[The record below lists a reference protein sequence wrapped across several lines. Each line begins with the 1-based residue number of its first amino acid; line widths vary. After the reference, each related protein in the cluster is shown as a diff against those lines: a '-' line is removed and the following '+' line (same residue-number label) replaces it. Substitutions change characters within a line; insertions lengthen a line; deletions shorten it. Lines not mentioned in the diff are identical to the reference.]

1 MNMDTDHDPISGA
14 TYRTLTSE
22 PVARTIHVSDVIMVD
37 VDEHGRPVG
46 VEYGVD
52 PSVLTVGEVA
62 SLLEAFPNLRD
73 ALPETTAAQG
83 TGTRPL

>member
-14 TYRTLTSE
+14 TYRTLTTE

-52 PSVLTVGEVA
+52 PSVLTLGDVT

-73 ALPETTAAQG
+73 ALPETTATQA
-83 TGTRPL
+83 TGLRPL